1 MTRTIL
7 AALLALSTLAIVTPA
22 RADYFGSQRETK
34 QGQNAPEPFA
44 TIEKR
49 GI

>member
-7 AALLALSTLAIVTPA
+7 AALLALTTLSIVAPA
-22 RADYFGSQRETK
+22 RADYFGTQRETK
-34 QGQNAPEPFA
+34 QGQNAPEPFGS
-44 TIEKR
+44 IEKR